1 MQGICRK
8 AWARSSAA
16 PVPWQRRKQW
26 LPKER
31 YIGVSG
37 AMLKPETYIAVGISG
52 QIQHVVGI
60 SSAGTIIAVDKNE
73 AAPIFKYCDYGIAG
87 DLRKIIP
94 ALTAL
99 IG

>member
-1 MQGICRK
+1 
-8 AWARSSAA
+8 
-16 PVPWQRRKQW
+16 
-26 LPKER
+26 
-31 YIGVSG
+31 
-37 AMLKPETYIAVGISG
+37 MLKPETYIAVGISG

>member
-1 MQGICRK
+1 MYKRQ
-8 AWARSSAA
+8 
-16 PVPWQRRKQW
+16 
-26 LPKER
+26 
-31 YIGVSG
+31 
-37 AMLKPETYIAVGISG
+37 
-52 QIQHVVGI
+52 VVGI